1 MDPVLPVIQRCA
13 AQATQAAANAPGDA
27 ALADLRD
34 RIDTLLAFVE
44 RFDHGV
50 GVFVRGDPHAIE
62 RLFVVLQRLDTRTV
76 ERLWDLVDTLEPNE
90 LQSALEAVVSL
101 PPGAI
106 RRLIGLAD
114 QPALRKLL
122 GIR

>member
-13 AQATQAAANAPGDA
+13 AQATEAASGAP
-27 ALADLRD
+27 DLRD

-62 RLFVVLQRLDTRTV
+62 RLFVVLQRLDAETV
-76 ERLWDLVDTLEPNE
+76 ERLWDLVDTLAPNE

-122 GIR
+122 GLR